1 MRHTISVLVENR
13 SGVLSKVAGLFARRG
28 FNIDSLAVGV
38 TEDPE
43 ISRITILVT
52 GGAYTVEQIEKQLN
66 KVIPVIKVKT
76 LKPESH
82 ISRVLTLF
90 KVGFPVS
97 KRGEIM
103 EIAKLTGA
111 RIVDVS
117 SKTVTLEYTDTAER
131 TATLE
136 ELLKPYGLRE
146 VVSTG
151 SIAIEKGAQTTKK
164 V

>member
-1 MRHTISVLVENR
+1 MKHVISVLVENH
-13 SGVLSKVAGLFARRG
+13 SGVLSKVSGLFSRRG

-38 TEDPE
+38 TEDPN
-43 ISRITILVT
+43 ISRMTIIVS
-52 GGAYTVEQIEKQLN
+52 GDDYTVEQIEKQLH
-66 KVIPVIKVKT
+66 KLIPVIKVQT
-76 LKPESH
+76 LPRDGY

-90 KVGFPVS
+90 KVGFPVA
-97 KRGEIM
+97 KRSEIM
-103 EIAKLTGA
+103 HIAKLMGA

-117 SKTVTLEYTDTAER
+117 SKTLTLEFTDTYERTVTLQ
-131 TATLE
+131 

-151 SIAIEKGAQTTKK
+151 SIAIGKGHKT